1 MNIKNMLDKAI
12 VSGKLRTV
20 RAAGKAAKFVR
31 KKEAGV
37 DAVVISLII
46 LVVGIAAAMLYKT
59 NVLGVI
65 TDQMSSV
72 KTQIAEMM
80 K

>member
-1 MNIKNMLDKAI
+1 MNIKNKLEKAI
-12 VSGKLRTV
+12 ITGKIRTARV
-20 RAAGKAAKFVR
+20 AGRATEFAR
-31 KKEAGV
+31 KKEDGV

-65 TDQMSSV
+65 TDQMSSI
-72 KTQIAEMM
+72 KTQIADMM